1 MRAPAPAVN
10 RIAQKGSAFMSI
22 PDVREE
28 AVGKAALILRGARR
42 AFLAGGFGAVSMDA
56 IAREAGVSKATVY
69 AHFGSKEELFGA
81 VVADVAEERFG
92 GFSAL
97 ELDPRDIEASLNT
110 IARRFLDLVLSPE
123 AVAVNRIIIGEVARF
138 PALSDVFWQAG
149 PERNRYQI
157 EEFLRRAVEAGSVA
171 IDDVRLA
178 AEQFS
183 SLVRGEIHLRHLFG
197 LEMPRNP
204 AGLDRAAASAVATFL
219 RAFGR

>member
-1 MRAPAPAVN
+1 MPKKEADA
-10 RIAQKGSAFMSI
+10 MSM
-22 PDVREE
+22 PDMREE

-69 AHFGSKEELFGA
+69 AHFGSKEDLFGA
-81 VVADVAEERFG
+81 VVADVAEERFA
-92 GFSAL
+92 GFSAR

-149 PERNRYQI
+149 PERNRQQI
-157 EEFLRRAVEAGSVA
+157 EGFLRRAVEAGSLA

-183 SLVRGEIHLRHLFG
+183 SLVRGEIHLRRLFDIESPEDADD
-197 LEMPRNP
+197 LT
-204 AGLDRAAASAVATFL
+204 AAAGNAVATFL
-219 RAFGR
+219 RAFGRR

>member
-1 MRAPAPAVN
+1 
-10 RIAQKGSAFMSI
+10 MSMA
-22 PDVREE
+22 DVREE

-97 ELDPRDIEASLNT
+97 ELDPRDIEASLKT

-123 AVAVNRIIIGEVARF
+123 AVAVNRIIIGELTRF

-149 PERNRYQI
+149 PERNRAQI
-157 EEFLRRAVEAGSVA
+157 EEFLRRAVEAGSLR

-183 SLVRGEIHLRHLFG
+183 SLVRGEMHLRHLFG
-197 LEMPRNP
+197 LGTSRH
-204 AGLDRAAASAVATFL
+204 AAALDGAAANAVATFL
-219 RAFGR
+219 RAFDRR

>member
-1 MRAPAPAVN
+1 MSMPDMRDEV
-10 RIAQKGSAFMSI
+10 
-22 PDVREE
+22 
-28 AVGKAALILRGARR
+28 VGKAATVLRAARR
-42 AFLAGGFGAVSMDA
+42 AFLASGFGAVSMDA
-56 IAREAGVSKATVY
+56 IARQAGVSKATVY

-97 ELDPRDIEASLNT
+97 ELDPRDVGASLNT

-123 AVAVNRIIIGEVARF
+123 AVAVNRIIIGEVTRF
-138 PALSDVFWQAG
+138 PALGEVFWQAG
-149 PERNRYQI
+149 PERNRQQI
-157 EEFLRRAVEAGSVA
+157 EEFLRRAVEAGSLK

-197 LEMPRNP
+197 LDMPRN
-204 AGLDRAAASAVATFL
+204 AAARARAAASAVATFL
-219 RAFGR
+219 RAFGRPKAELRTTEQA

>member
-1 MRAPAPAVN
+1 LPKKE
-10 RIAQKGSAFMSI
+10 AQSMSM
-22 PDVREE
+22 PEVREE
-28 AVGKAALILRGARR
+28 MVGKAALVLRGARR
-42 AFLAGGFGAVSMDA
+42 AFLAGGFGPVSMDA

-81 VVADVAEERFG
+81 VVADVAEQRFG

-97 ELDPRDIEASLNT
+97 ELDPHDIEASLTT

-123 AVAVNRIIIGEVARF
+123 AVAVNRIIIGEASRF

-149 PERNRYQI
+149 PERNRAQI
-157 EEFLRRAVEAGSVA
+157 EEFLRRAVEAGSLK

-197 LEMPRNP
+197 LDTPRHAAALNH
-204 AGLDRAAASAVATFL
+204 AAASAVATFL